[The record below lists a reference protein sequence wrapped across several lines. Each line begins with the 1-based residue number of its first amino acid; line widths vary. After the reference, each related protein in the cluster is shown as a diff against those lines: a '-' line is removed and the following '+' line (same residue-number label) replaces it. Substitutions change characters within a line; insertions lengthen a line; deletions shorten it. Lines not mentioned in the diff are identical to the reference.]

1 MHLGSTVHN
10 QPCQPKPSGDWPQEG
25 KTLRK
30 EGKKKKK
37 ISLICVILVCVR
49 GRAPGPTPQPGDA
62 PPQSHLLLPGNVPP
76 RLLWPPSIA
85 GEGHHREEGATVAGC
100 WHGLPLPVLC
110 FRILHRY
117 PELWGDTAA
126 LQSLKPSTRS

>member
-37 ISLICVILVCVR
+37 NQLNLCDFGLCAGQSPRPHSTAWGCTPPKSPPSAWEC
-49 GRAPGPTPQPGDA
+49 PPTPAVATQHRWGRS
-62 PPQSHLLLPGNVPP
+62 PP
-76 RLLWPPSIA
+76 
-85 GEGHHREEGATVAGC
+85 
-100 WHGLPLPVLC
+100 
-110 FRILHRY
+110 
-117 PELWGDTAA
+117 
-126 LQSLKPSTRS
+126 